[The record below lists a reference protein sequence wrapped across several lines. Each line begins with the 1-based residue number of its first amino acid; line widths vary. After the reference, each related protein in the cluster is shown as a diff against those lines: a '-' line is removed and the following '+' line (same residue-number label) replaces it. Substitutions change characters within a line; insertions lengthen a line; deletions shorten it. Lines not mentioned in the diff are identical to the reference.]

1 MKAVLA
7 PIFAIADTGFA
18 SMDAAGALGFD
29 PTNGGWGLPVA
40 LIYALLAIWFPASL
54 I

>member
-29 PTNGGWGLPVA
+29 PMDRGWGC
-40 LIYALLAIWFPASL
+40 
-54 I
+54 